1 MLLSGGEHA
10 GQNVMEVDE
19 LKFPTL
25 NAFYAKENKREF
37 PDRALF

>member
-1 MLLSGGEHA
+1 ML
-10 GQNVMEVDE
+10 MEVDE
-19 LKFPTL
+19 LKFHTL